1 MIPENTPRLETADLI
16 LRRFTEND
24 LQRACPVYAE
34 YKKNS
39 PEWVIEKI

>member
-1 MIPENTPRLETADLI
+1 MIPENTPRLETTDLI

-24 LQRACPVYAE
+24 LHAVLVYAE

-39 PEWVIEKI
+39 PEWFIEKI

>member
-24 LQRACPVYAE
+24 LHAVLRLRGIQKEFARMVY
-34 YKKNS
+34 
-39 PEWVIEKI
+39 